1 MVDAAKSAQDGSLK
15 GVIVLFV
22 GAQAD
27 GDRAKDAL
35 AKSGAEYR
43 FVEMK

>member
-1 MVDAAKSAQDGSLK
+1 V
-15 GVIVLFV
+15 VLFI
-22 GAQAD
+22 GAPAD
-27 GDRAKDAL
+27 NDRVKEAL